1 MKMNQIK
8 HINPHYQ
15 QGIKTSRKEIIDLLK
30 AWIILGLAFAIIIN
44 GVKFDLG
51 FAVAFFVSLIAVGMG
66 FLFHELAHKFVAQ
79 HYGCF
84 AEFRSYDPM
93 LFIALIMSFF
103 GFIFAA
109 PGAVMIQ
116 GHMTH
121 SQRGKISAAGPGMN
135 IILAIL
141 FLPLVFTSTGIM
153 QFIAHYGF
161 MINAWL
167 ALFNMI
173 PFGFFDGKKIFD
185 WNKWAYAGM
194 VALALGLIVVQNLM
208 QLGVI

>member
-1 MKMNQIK
+1 MTPLK

-30 AWIILGLAFAIIIN
+30 AWIVLGLAFAIVMN
-44 GVKFDLG
+44 GLQFNLG
-51 FAVAFFVSLIAVGMG
+51 FVVAIVVSLIVIGLG
-66 FLFHELAHKFVAQ
+66 FLLHELAHKFVAQ

-93 LFIALIMSFF
+93 LFIALLMSFF

-116 GHMTH
+116 GHMTS

-135 IILAIL
+135 IIVALM
-141 FLPLVFTSTGIM
+141 FLPLIFTGTGII
-153 QFIAHYGF
+153 QFIARYGF
-161 MINAWL
+161 MINSWL

-173 PFGFFDGKKIFD
+173 PFGFFDGQKIMA

-194 VALALGLIVVQNLM
+194 VVLALGLIVIQNLM
-208 QLGVI
+208 SMGVM

>member
-1 MKMNQIK
+1 MAEIK
-8 HINPHYQ
+8 HINPHFHG
-15 QGIKTSRKEIIDLLK
+15 GIKTSRKEIIDLLK
-30 AWIILGLAFAIIIN
+30 AWFILGLAFAIIMN
-44 GVKFDLG
+44 GLKFNLG
-51 FAVAFFVSLIAVGMG
+51 FVIAMFVSLIAVGLG

-93 LFIALIMSFF
+93 LFIALLMSFF

-109 PGAVMIQ
+109 PGAVIIQ
-116 GHMTH
+116 GHMTT

-135 IILAIL
+135 MLIALL
-141 FLPLVFTSTGIM
+141 FLPLIFTGTGII
-153 QFIAHYGF
+153 QFLGNYGF
-161 MINAWL
+161 MINSWL

-173 PFGFFDGKKIFD
+173 PFGFFDGQKIFE

-194 VALALGLIVVQNLM
+194 VVLALGLIVLQNLI
-208 QLGVI
+208 QLNIV